1 MLLSSDKLVIMK
13 IVTCA
18 LVTIFIITRLS
29 DDNITL
35 PILNN
40 NDNALSLLLFSNAQG
55 LVRNDVKPI
64 FFCFFDAISL
74 PKK

>member
-35 PILNN
+35 TNVDKQTQKTLTLMSDMKVTI
-40 NDNALSLLLFSNAQG
+40 AY
-55 LVRNDVKPI
+55 
-64 FFCFFDAISL
+64 
-74 PKK
+74 

>member
-35 PILNN
+35 QCEFFF
-40 NDNALSLLLFSNAQG
+40 LSGEMERCVTVSFIG
-55 LVRNDVKPI
+55 VVG
-64 FFCFFDAISL
+64 
-74 PKK
+74 

>member
-1 MLLSSDKLVIMK
+1 MTMLLSSDKLVIMK

-35 PILNN
+35 YSVYARRTLG
-40 NDNALSLLLFSNAQG
+40 NDFVKSNST
-55 LVRNDVKPI
+55 KTCP
-64 FFCFFDAISL
+64 
-74 PKK
+74 

>member
-35 PILNN
+35 SLRVTMNEFIITTSVNNEFIIITSVN
-40 NDNALSLLLFSNAQG
+40 NDF
-55 LVRNDVKPI
+55 I
-64 FFCFFDAISL
+64 
-74 PKK
+74 